1 MDEQNMEELL
11 NEYEKNTEELEV
23 GMFIEGSIFSIGREY
38 AVILLEHMYDGV
50 ALVNEIEEDKL
61 KINEKIK
68 FLIIKIDDENG
79 QIILSRKEALKM
91 EVKEILTNC
100 KRENK
105 PVKVVVKEK
114 INGGLRVDFQGF
126 RGFMPY
132 SQTGIGQMEDIE
144 EYINEKIEAKIIEW
158 NEEDENLVLS
168 RRVLLDKEREIKKEE
183 FYNNL
188 KIDDIYEGKVHKI
201 FKSGALI
208 DLGGVMGYLHIKDSS
223 WKRIKEME
231 EIISI
236 GDSLKVQI
244 IKFDKEENKISLSL
258 RDINVNPWDVINN
271 DYKIGEIVGG
281 KIIKDVKY
289 GVLVE
294 LETGVVGYLH
304 KDQLREVKWKEE
316 DEITVEIESIDMD
329 EKKIGLRY
337 FDENSVA
344 DDFENSEPEKT
355 TLGDLFGDLLDKFD
369 K

>member
-1 MDEQNMEELL
+1 MDKQNMEELL
-11 NEYEKNTEELEV
+11 NEYEKNTAKLEV

-38 AVILLEHMYDGV
+38 AVILLDHMYDGV
-50 ALVNEIEEDKL
+50 ALANEIEEDKL
-61 KINEKIK
+61 KIDEKIK

-79 QIILSRKEALKM
+79 QIILSRKEAVKM
-91 EVKEILTNC
+91 EVKEKLTNC
-100 KRENK
+100 KKENK
-105 PVKVVVKEK
+105 PVMVIVKEK
-114 INGGLRVDFQGF
+114 INGGLRIDFEGV
-126 RGFMPY
+126 RGFIPY
-132 SQTGIGQMEDIE
+132 SQTGIGKMEDIE
-144 EYINEKIEAKIIEW
+144 EYINETMKAKIIEW
-158 NEEDENLVLS
+158 DEDTENLVLS
-168 RRVLLDKEREIKKEE
+168 RRVLLDQEREKIKEE

-188 KIDDIYEGKVHKI
+188 NIDDIYEGKVHKI
-201 FKSGALI
+201 FKAGALI
-208 DLGGVMGYLHIKDSS
+208 DIGGVMGYLHIKDSS

-231 EIISI
+231 EIISV

-244 IKFDKEENKISLSL
+244 RKFDKETNKISLSL
-258 RDINVNPWDVINN
+258 RDITVNPWDIINN
-271 DYKIGEIVGG
+271 DYKIGEIVEG

-344 DDFENSEPEKT
+344 DDFENLEPEKT
-355 TLGDLFGDLLDKFD
+355 TLGDLFGDLLNKFD
-369 K
+369 E